1 MISVEQCVYVVLNFK
16 QICSSMILAAPPVFS
31 YNEEAS
37 AISVDQSSVPSLA
50 VSEPFWLGGIGEY
63 EEEVDSATVSPL

>member
-1 MISVEQCVYVVLNFK
+1 MASY
-16 QICSSMILAAPPVFS
+16 SSSEEENSDI
-31 YNEEAS
+31 NDEAS